1 MANREIEIRRATPAD
16 ARASFDVC
24 MASMADEFKRANLEW
39 QMEPEAVWT
48 GMRPLY
54 NYLAEHCAEWWVAE
68 SSSDRK
74 VIGYARSLARGDL
87 FELSELFILPGQQ
100 SAGLGRALIERTF
113 PEGRGRIR
121 LILATLD
128 ERALARYYRSGTV
141 ARFPMAMMQGTSR
154 PTEMNELEVATATLA
169 DVPDLETI
177 EREVVG
183 YPREHEYACLF
194 EEREAFLYRRGGR
207 VVGFGFLGEIG
218 QGPVAALEPAS
229 QRSIL
234 LHLEGRAHARGI
246 ENVSF
251 VVPMINE
258 VAMNHLLA
266 RGYKIQPP
274 LQLFMSNEPFG
285 KFDRFISYGPP
296 LIL

>member
-1 MANREIEIRRATPAD
+1 MTNREIEIRRATPAD

-39 QMEPEAVWT
+39 KMEPDAVWT
-48 GMRPLY
+48 GLRPLY

-68 SSSDRK
+68 SAPDRK
-74 VIGYARSLARGDL
+74 VIGYARSLERGDL
-87 FELSELFILPGQQ
+87 FELTELFILPGQQ
-100 SAGLGRALIERTF
+100 SAGLGRALIERAF
-113 PEGRGRIR
+113 PEGRGRTR
-121 LILATLD
+121 VILATLD

-141 ARFPMAMMQGTSR
+141 ARFPLAMLKGTTR
-154 PTEMNELEVATATLA
+154 PTEMNELEVTAATLA
-169 DVPDLETI
+169 DVAELEAI

-183 YPREHEYACLF
+183 YSRGHEYACLF

-207 VVGFGFLGEIG
+207 VVGFGFLGEAG
-218 QGPVAALEPAS
+218 QGPVAALDPAL

-246 ENVSF
+246 KKVYF
-251 VVPMINE
+251 VVPMIND
-258 VAMNHLLA
+258 VAMNHLLS
-266 RGYKIQPP
+266 RGYKIQSP
-274 LQLFMSNEPFG
+274 LNLFMSNEPFG

-296 LIL
+296 IIL